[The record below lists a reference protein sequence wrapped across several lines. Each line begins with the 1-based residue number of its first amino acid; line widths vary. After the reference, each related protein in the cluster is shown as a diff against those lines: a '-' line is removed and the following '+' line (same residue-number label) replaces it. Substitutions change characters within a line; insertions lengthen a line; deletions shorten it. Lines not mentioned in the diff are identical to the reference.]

1 MKKNLSAQE
10 KQELYE
16 ILDYQEEASTSASI
30 FPKSFVA
37 RKLTFDLQNLAISIC
52 DDDELSK
59 KKRQEVL
66 VLELA
71 SVQCDILQRPSA
83 NNLKVKMGMKK
94 LTVTG
99 YACGRTKVPVIVST
113 KDFLA
118 VPNQESSS
126 SHLLERF

>member
-1 MKKNLSAQE
+1 MDWIE
-10 KQELYE
+10 DIRKQKVDKSENQ
-16 ILDYQEEASTSASI
+16 IGNASDRTD
-30 FPKSFVA
+30 KD
-37 RKLTFDLQNLAISIC
+37 KNLAISIC

-71 SVQCDILQRPSA
+71 SVRCDILQRPSA
-83 NNLKVKMGMKK
+83 NNLKVKMGMRK

-113 KDFLA
+113 KDFLS
-118 VPNQESSS
+118 VPNQESSNGTTAD
-126 SHLLERF
+126 HKHC